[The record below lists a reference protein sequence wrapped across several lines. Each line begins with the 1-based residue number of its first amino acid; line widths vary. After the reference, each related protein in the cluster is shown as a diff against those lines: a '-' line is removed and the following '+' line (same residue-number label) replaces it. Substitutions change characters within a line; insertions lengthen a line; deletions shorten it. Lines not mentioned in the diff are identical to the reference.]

1 MYFILGV
8 LRPPFRLRGGGR
20 IAGSWRL
27 GLAVQGAG
35 PAGVASVVLLGGGS
49 GWLALMRVI
58 MMRMRMMTDDDV
70 MRGWGVGMGAES
82 VDGVCVCGLCA

>member
-1 MYFILGV
+1 M
-8 LRPPFRLRGGGR
+8 
-20 IAGSWRL
+20 
-27 GLAVQGAG
+27 
-35 PAGVASVVLLGGGS
+35 
-49 GWLALMRVI
+49 ALMRVI